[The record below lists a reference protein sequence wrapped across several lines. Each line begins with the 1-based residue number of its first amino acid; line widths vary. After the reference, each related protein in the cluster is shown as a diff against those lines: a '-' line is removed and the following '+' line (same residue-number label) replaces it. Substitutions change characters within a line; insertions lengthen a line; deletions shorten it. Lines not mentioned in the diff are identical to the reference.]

1 MLRDRCGAVICALV
15 IVIMQL
21 VVGIAHGDRPDK
33 YFYKIFVHNCLS
45 PSTGSLLVTCR
56 CLTLECCMC

>member
-21 VVGIAHGDRPDK
+21 VVGIAHGDRADK
-33 YFYKIFVHNCLS
+33 YFYKSFC
-45 PSTGSLLVTCR
+45 P
-56 CLTLECCMC
+56 